1 MTNSTIIK
9 LCRVSTWCCVVLLAV
24 LSLLPAQDMVRSG
37 MPGQV
42 EHLIAYSGSA
52 IVATAG
58 YQQSQGAFRII
69 GLLCIYAA
77 ILEVLQHLSPGRHPS
92 IGDFAASALGA
103 LAGGLGIFL
112 VSRLSLN
119 SKRSEAGS

>member
-1 MTNSTIIK
+1 
-9 LCRVSTWCCVVLLAV
+9 VSTWCCVVLLAV
-24 LSLLPAQDMVRSG
+24 LSLLPAQEMARTG

-42 EHLIAYSGSA
+42 EHLIAYAGSA

-69 GLLCIYAA
+69 GLLCMYAA

-103 LAGGLGIFL
+103 LAGGLGILL
-112 VSRLSLN
+112 VSRLSL
-119 SKRSEAGS
+119 SSERSEAGS

>member
-1 MTNSTIIK
+1 MTVSTIIK
-9 LCRVSTWCCVVLLAV
+9 LCRVATWSCVVLLAV
-24 LSLLPAQDMVRSG
+24 LSLLPAQEMVRTG

-42 EHLIAYSGSA
+42 EHLIAYAGSA

-77 ILEVLQHLSPGRHPS
+77 ILEALQHLSPGRHPS

-103 LAGGLGIFL
+103 AAGGLGILL
-112 VSRLSLN
+112 VARLSLR
-119 SKRSEAGS
+119 SERSEAAS